1 MNSFNTTMVGI
12 GIDMKQEMSNR
23 IDAIKTNV
31 NDTEQGLTLFFFALY
46 NTMNR
51 IMISQSL

>member
-1 MNSFNTTMVGI
+1 MNSFNTNMVGI

-31 NDTEQGLTLFFFALY
+31 NDTEQALTLFFLLFTTL
-46 NTMNR
+46 
-51 IMISQSL
+51 

>member
-1 MNSFNTTMVGI
+1 MVGI

-46 NTMNR
+46 KTMNR
-51 IMISQSL
+51 IIISQSL